1 MADALSLRELN
12 RATLARQMLLEREKV
27 AAVEAAGRLAGMQ
40 AQEPRPPFAGL
51 WTRVEGFERG
61 ELDEA
66 IASREVVRATSM
78 RATLHLLPADDYW
91 LYRTALGPALD
102 AAFQGVAAKF
112 AEGLDFDKVLDVAR
126 KELAGGPRNFKEI
139 TAALVKAF
147 PKVDERAPRYFTRTQ
162 LPLVMVPSAD
172 DRWGFPRTPEFEL
185 AEKQLGKAKRPRG
198 AGQELVRRYLAA
210 FGPASVAD
218 FATWSGIRR
227 PADLFEKLRDEL
239 EVFTLEG
246 GKRELFDLP
255 DAPRP
260 GADVPAPVRFLP
272 DFDNLVLGHADRTRI
287 VSEEHRPLLTP
298 GKNLRVK
305 ATFLVD
311 GFVAGTWKAERK
323 GKKATLPL
331 QPFVKLKKA
340 AMKEITTEGE
350 ELLRFLEPDA
360 ATFTAEFTP
369 L

>member
-1 MADALSLRELN
+1 MAEALSLRELN
-12 RATLARQMLLEREKV
+12 RATLARQMLLGREKV
-27 AAVEAAGRLAGMQ
+27 GAVEAVGRLAGMQ
-40 AQEPRPPFAGL
+40 AQEPRPPFVGL
-51 WTRVEGFERG
+51 WSRVEGFERG
-61 ELDEA
+61 ELDSA
-66 IASREVVRATSM
+66 IASREVVRATLM

-91 LYRTALGPALD
+91 LYRRALEPALD
-102 AAFQGVAAKF
+102 AAFHGVAGKF
-112 AEGLDFDKVLDVAR
+112 AEGLDFDKVLAVAR
-126 KELAGGPRNFKEI
+126 KELSEPRNFKQL
-139 TAALVKAF
+139 TAALVGAF
-147 PKVDERAPRYFTRTQ
+147 PDVDERAPRYFTRTQ
-162 LPLVMVPSAD
+162 LPLLMVPTD

-185 AEKQLGKAKRPRG
+185 AERQLGKGPKWRG
-198 AGQELVRRYLAA
+198 AGGELVRRYLAA

-218 FATWSGIRR
+218 FATWSGIRK
-227 PADLFEKLRDEL
+227 PAPLFEELRDDL
-239 EVFTLEG
+239 SVFTLDG

-323 GKKATLPL
+323 GKNATLVL
-331 QPFVKLKKA
+331 EPFVKLKKA
-340 AMKEITTEGE
+340 AMKELTAEAE
-350 ELLRFLEPDA
+350 ALLRFLEPDA
-360 ATFTAEFTP
+360 ATFIAEFSP